1 MKNALST
8 ATLTALLLAILAP
21 GLTGCV
27 PAAAVGA
34 GAGALMITDRRHA
47 ETYLADEGIEI
58 RAVNRVGEKFGDR
71 VHVNVT
77 SYNRMVLVTGE
88 VPDAAARAEVEKI
101 VGGVPNVKTITN
113 ELQVAGTSSF
123 AARSNDAYLT
133 SKVKARFL
141 DHNKFPATKVKV
153 VTEAG
158 AVHLLGLVTQREADA
173 AVDIARTTGGVLKV
187 VRLFEI
193 ISEERAR
200 YLDSQPGGSAPPPAE
215 KK

>member
-1 MKNALST
+1 MKNTLSF
-8 ATLTALLLAILAP
+8 ATLAALLLAALAP

-58 RAVNRVGEKFGDR
+58 RAVNRINEKYGDR
-71 VHVNVT
+71 AHVNVT
-77 SYNRMVLVTGE
+77 SYNRMALVTGE

-101 VGGVPNVKTITN
+101 VGGVPNVKSITN

-123 AARSNDAYLT
+123 AARGNDTYIT

-158 AVHLLGLVTQREADA
+158 AVHLLGMVTQREAEA
-173 AVDIARTTGGVLKV
+173 AVEIARTTGGVLKV

-193 ISEERAR
+193 ISEEQAR
-200 YLDSQPGGSAPPPAE
+200 QLDGPPPPTE

>member
-1 MKNALST
+1 MKIIPFPL
-8 ATLTALLLAILAP
+8 LLLLAALAP
-21 GLTGCV
+21 GLSGCV

-34 GAGALMITDRRHA
+34 GAGALMISDRRHA

-58 RAVNRVGEKFGDR
+58 RAINRVSEKFGDR
-71 VHVNVT
+71 VHVNAT
-77 SYNRMVLVTGE
+77 SYNRMALVTGE
-88 VPDAAARAEVEKI
+88 VPDAVARAEVEAI
-101 VGGVPNVKTITN
+101 VGGVPNVKFITN

-123 AARSNDAYLT
+123 AARSNDAYIT

-173 AVDIARTTGGVLKV
+173 AVEIARTTGGVLKV

-193 ISEERAR
+193 ISEEQAR

>member
-1 MKNALST
+1 MKK
-8 ATLTALLLAILAP
+8 ILAACLFLAALAP
-21 GLTGCV
+21 ALTGCV

-58 RAVNRVGEKFGDR
+58 RAVNRVNEKFGDR

-77 SYNRMVLVTGE
+77 SYNRMTLITGE
-88 VPDAAARAEVEKI
+88 APDAATRAEIEKI
-101 VGGVPNVKTITN
+101 VNGVPGVRSIIN
-113 ELQVAGTSSF
+113 ELQVAGVSSF
-123 AARSNDAYLT
+123 AARSNDAYIT

-158 AVHLLGLVTQREADA
+158 AVHLLGLVTAREAGA
-173 AVDIARTTGGVLKV
+173 AVEIARTTGGVLKV
-187 VRLFEI
+187 VRLFET
-193 ISEERAR
+193 ISEEQARA
-200 YLDSQPGGSAPPPAE
+200 LDSQPAGGTPPPQ
-215 KK
+215 K